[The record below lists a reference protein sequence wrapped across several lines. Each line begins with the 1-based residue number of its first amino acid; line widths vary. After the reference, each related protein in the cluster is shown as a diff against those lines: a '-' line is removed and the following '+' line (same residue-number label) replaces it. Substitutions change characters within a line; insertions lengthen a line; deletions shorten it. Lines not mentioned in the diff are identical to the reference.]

1 MDGPVFSPDGKWMW
15 SGSEWIPAPPDQG
28 SQQLNMQDSVIGGD
42 VVHNTVVNNDPAAV
56 TTAVIAAL
64 QQMGMGNPAPSTPT
78 APPPAPEV
86 ALPAAFNVGDH
97 VEYHSPTNARWLDR
111 CKVVG
116 INDDGTYRIEVP
128 YQDSVV
134 QTKHAV
140 VIGSAPGTIRPAS
153 PPFKAGDRVLVD
165 WKRYGHYY
173 PGRIALEHENHTFLI
188 HFDDGDVEDNVEWIR
203 IEPLDEDSVEVQEYV
218 ETVMNEE
225 QELIDAFRVFDN
237 DSTGTISA
245 REYLRILSEL
255 GDNPLPVDDVLQEFV
270 ELGIE
275 LDSEIDYRALAKFMV
290 ASEQDEPS
298 QQTKQEVVIH
308 DAVIE
313 GDRLSGYA
321 YDHPKLGEGRI
332 NSSAIVAVTYDER
345 ATARVETQNT
355 VYVVGPTGWK
365 ETPPNHPFNDA
376 DNQFY
381 TVQGAGTAKCNGTYL
396 PSTEFDGVPSYINGD
411 VLLLRWRMGN
421 GDQWWYL
428 ANRNSLDRKRG
439 DYYRVKSSSDTPP
452 RTGWTTDDQ
461 TEGEAPF
468 PSVERNGNPLPNN
481 AFSVGQNVK
490 IEWNGQWWDGQILE
504 VNADQYHIT
513 YTDYSSDWDEWV
525 GVSRLKS
532 I

>member
-56 TTAVIAAL
+56 TTAVITAL
-64 QQMGMGNPAPSTPT
+64 QQMGMVNPTPSTPT
-78 APPPAPEV
+78 ALPPAPEV

-128 YQDSVV
+128 YQDSVM

-153 PPFKAGDRVLVD
+153 PPFKVGDRVLVD

-203 IEPLDEDSVEVQEYV
+203 IEPLDEDSVEVQAYV
-218 ETVMNEE
+218 ENVMNEE
-225 QELIDAFRVFDN
+225 QELIEAFQVFDN
-237 DSTGTISA
+237 NKTGTISA
-245 REYLRILSEL
+245 REYLRILTEI
-255 GDNPLPVDDVLQEFV
+255 GDNPVPVEDVLNEFV

-290 ASEQDEPS
+290 ASERYDTDS
-298 QQTKQEVVIH
+298 VTKQEVVIN
-308 DAVIE
+308 DASIN
-313 GDRLSGYA
+313 DNILSGYA
-321 YDHPKLGEGRI
+321 YDHPKLGEGHV
-332 NSSAIVAVTYDER
+332 NSSSIISVTYDER

-355 VYVVGPTGWK
+355 VFIVGPTGWK
-365 ETPPNHPFNDA
+365 VRPASHPFN
-376 DNQFY
+376 N
-381 TVQGAGTAKCNGTYL
+381 
-396 PSTEFDGVPSYINGD
+396 
-411 VLLLRWRMGN
+411 
-421 GDQWWYL
+421 
-428 ANRNSLDRKRG
+428 
-439 DYYRVKSSSDTPP
+439 
-452 RTGWTTDDQ
+452 
-461 TEGEAPF
+461 PF
-468 PSVERNGNPLPNN
+468 N
-481 AFSVGQNVK
+481 VGQQVK
-490 IEWNGQWWDGQILE
+490 IEWNGSWWDGQILE
-504 VNADQYHIT
+504 INDDKYLIT
-513 YTDYSSDWDEWV
+513 YNDYSSDWDEWV
-525 GVSRLKS
+525 DASRLKS
-532 I
+532 L